1 MAHVDAPLGVHLF
14 IIGFH
19 PTFSRH
25 GIAQILSAL
34 GELIWLNEKVQQNDM
49 NSTVLTLLL
58 LAACAAAGY
67 GLAYYRTRRALE
79 AELQALRQQ
88 VAEAQAARADA
99 LARLDSERAF
109 GQRQMKTLTQQMQQQ
124 TEALRTEFRAVSAD
138 VMRTQSETLR
148 TEHLHSLEQMLK
160 PLGAD
165 IEAFRTQYVE
175 GSAMLKQHLGDLRQQ
190 TASLTSEADQLAK
203 ALRGNTKLQGN
214 WGEAVLTN
222 LLEAAGLTEGRD
234 RIPDVVVH
242 LPGDRHVVIDSK
254 VSLTA
259 YTDYVAAT
267 TAPEQDALL
276 REHVR
281 SVRQHIKELAAK
293 NYDKLVKGHIGYVL
307 LFIPGEGPYVSA
319 VSAAPTLTTEAY
331 AQHVI
336 LINPTNLLMALQLAY
351 NLWQSELQSKSVKE
365 IYDSAEK
372 VYRKFCTFAQNF
384 VKMGNAI
391 RQLQNTYDE
400 AGKQLTSGRGNL
412 VGQLEAWREK
422 GLTTNAKLPPELTP
436 DS

>member
-1 MAHVDAPLGVHLF
+1 MAWEKYKTRRTRHPFPSLSLF
-14 IIGFH
+14 LFDKI
-19 PTFSRH
+19 S
-25 GIAQILSAL
+25 
-34 GELIWLNEKVQQNDM
+34 M
-49 NSTVLTLLL
+49 NSTLLTLLL

-79 AELQALRQQ
+79 AELQALRRQ

-109 GQRQMKTLTQQMQQQ
+109 GQRQMQTLTQQMQQQ

-222 LLEAAGLTEGRD
+222 LLEAAGLTEGRDFTLQARTRDDEGRD

-400 AGKQLTSGRGNL
+400 AGKQLSSGRGNL